1 MNDFVVL
8 NGNEQELWEIDYEKI
23 VAFNISEL
31 KIVENEMTKY
41 VGTIEDYLRGNGFTK
56 SIFTKQDH
64 FLRVLIMALNK
75 NVHLNNTDIWLL
87 LC

>member
-8 NGNEQELWEIDYEKI
+8 NGNEQELLEIDYEMN

-31 KIVENEMTKY
+31 KIVENKMTKY
-41 VGTIEDYLRGNGFTK
+41 VGTIEDYLGEKASPKFT
-56 SIFTKQDH
+56 ITKQDH